1 MSWVRS
7 TVQELVHDVP
17 TDPGASLS
25 AGRNVG
31 MEDFENLL
39 RQDPRW
45 ETTKNG
51 MNTLMNTV
59 TSFSKSWG
67 FVK

>member
-1 MSWVRS
+1 M
-7 TVQELVHDVP
+7 HYVP

-39 RQDPRW
+39 R
-45 ETTKNG
+45 
-51 MNTLMNTV
+51 TLMSPENASRGLAEQAYEKVKLENPGMLLSCLGQTV
-59 TSFSKSWG
+59 R
-67 FVK
+67 